1 MSSIYG
7 IVNSALSGLNT
18 YTSAIDVISTNIGN
32 VETPGYSRQR
42 AVIQATA
49 PINTSNGIIGSG
61 VGVTNVERIYN
72 AFLVTQLRMANED
85 MGKWSAQQEGLNSI
99 EQVFS
104 NSSDSGLSS
113 TMTAFWNNWQ
123 NLVNNPSGSTQ
134 RSLLINSATNLVKAF
149 HSMSSQ
155 LVDIQKGI
163 DKSVVENVAAVNQLV
178 QKIADLNQNIKQ
190 SGAAGQNTNSYKDEL
205 DLQVANL
212 SELININ
219 AYTNTDGQISIQL
232 ASGKPLVEGTSTW
245 LLSTQTNATTGL
257 KDITWPDGSAAP
269 PVVNGDI
276 TGGKLGGY
284 LAVRDTMI
292 TDYQDE
298 LDTLARSVID
308 EVNWLHTGGYDIDGN
323 LGKLFFTA
331 EAIPAVATSSITPA
345 INLNSATAIGGT
357 FSATVN
363 TYDSNLNAI
372 PLKITFTKTAADNWS
387 WAAAIPDTAGSTAA
401 TGTLT
406 FNAAGQLTGTA
417 ADPLISLAL
426 TNGAATPQ
434 GIYWDLY
441 AAVPPATGV
450 TNGSLTQ
457 NAASSST
464 SVNATNIAVNT
475 VILATPGKVAAAA
488 TAAGAPGNGSN
499 AAAIAELQNRLNPA
513 LGTATFSNYFS
524 ALTSKVGSAVQTT
537 DASYSYQSSAM
548 QAWQNQRDSYSGV
561 SVDEEQTK
569 LILYQNA
576 YAASAKLMTVLDEM
590 MKELLNMAGTA

>member
-49 PINTSNGIIGSG
+49 PINTANGIIGSG

-85 MGKWSAQQEGLNSI
+85 MGKWSAQQESLNSI

-163 DKSVVENVAAVNQLV
+163 DKSVVENVAAVNQLI

-212 SELININ
+212 SDLININ
-219 AYTNTDGQISIQL
+219 TYTNTNGQISIQL
-232 ASGKPLVEGTSTW
+232 ASGKPLVEGNSTW

-257 KDITWPDGSAAP
+257 KDITWPDGSAVP

-292 TDYQDE
+292 TDYQDQ
-298 LDTLARSVID
+298 LDTLARSAID
-308 EVNWLHTGGYDIDGN
+308 EVNWLHTGGYDVSGDIG
-323 LGKLFFTA
+323 GLFFSS
-331 EAIPAVATSSITPA
+331 EATPAVATTSIKPA
-345 INLNSATAIGGT
+345 INLNSGAAIGDT

-372 PLKITFTKTAADNWS
+372 PLKITFTKTAANNWS
-387 WAAAIPDTAGSTAA
+387 WAAAIPGTAGSTASN
-401 TGTLT
+401 GTLVFT
-406 FNAAGQLTGTA
+406 AAGQLVAGT
-417 ADPLISLAL
+417 DPIISLVL
-426 TNGAATPQ
+426 TNGATTPQ
-434 GIYWDLY
+434 AVTWDLY
-441 AAVPPATGV
+441 SGAPGP
-450 TNGSLTQ
+450 TNGDLTQ
-457 NAASSST
+457 YAAPSKT
-464 SVNATNIAVNT
+464 SVNAGNIAVNAAIYNPLT
-475 VILATPGKVAAAA
+475 GISDTDLIAAAA
-488 TAAGAPGNGSN
+488 TATGAPGNGSN
-499 AAAIAELQNRLNPA
+499 AAVIAELQNRLNPA
-513 LGTATFSNYFS
+513 LGLATFSNYFS

-537 DASYSYQSSAM
+537 NANYSYQSSAIK
-548 QAWQNQRDSYSGV
+548 AWTNQRDSYSGV
-561 SVDEEQTK
+561 SMDEEQTK
-569 LILYQNA
+569 LVLYQNA
-576 YAASAKLMTVLDEM
+576 YTASAKLMTILDEM
-590 MKELLNMAGTA
+590 MKTLLNM